1 MVLRLYDCL
10 QQNLLFVFFQPV
22 LMLLYTYFV
31 YAITFK
37 VDSTHAS
44 GGTDGDDDNVDLDS
58 QVHRTY
64 AMHTLH

>member
-1 MVLRLYDCL
+1 
-10 QQNLLFVFFQPV
+10 VFFQPV